1 MTKSQLVKEVS
12 KIAELTNEQADKAVS
27 AVLETIQNILVKGE
41 DVSFK
46 GFGSFSINERPAR
59 SGRNPR
65 TGEVVEIGA
74 KKIVKF
80 KSSSELKKVVNS

>member
-1 MTKSQLVKEVS
+1 MVKSQLVKEVS
-12 KIAELTNEQADKAVS
+12 KAAGLTHEGADKAVS
-27 AVLETIQNILVKGE
+27 AVLEIIQKTLAKGE
-41 DVSFK
+41 EVSFK
-46 GFGSFSINERPAR
+46 GFGSFSVNERPAR

-80 KSSSELKKVVNS
+80 KSSSELKKMVNS